1 VLGHGLAC
9 CSLLVLGSPQSF
21 RAAAK
26 RVIVSK
32 LGVARVTF
40 PDTEKTSAIMYLFS
54 MPWPKKSPGKRNA
67 AGATH
72 VAWSV
77 GGLGRGDQRD
87 VIAQN

>member
-1 VLGHGLAC
+1 MVL
-9 CSLLVLGSPQSF
+9 P
-21 RAAAK
+21 AAAFWCSAH
-26 RVIVSK
+26 RNLSARLQSVSLYRK

-87 VIAQN
+87 VIAQT